1 MEVRGRDALFVWSLR
16 TLTLTP
22 IIAPLWVPVPFP
34 AFILLN
40 GCMFY
45 AEICPN
51 KRVSDLRKECCN
63 CDESTL
69 DESQE
74 AGHEW
79 AVDNH
84 AGCVSFL
91 SLMTPSILTDLRLKS
106 WIYAPFRSPRRVE
119 TLSFSS
125 VEKGPIQSRRICA
138 IAMTRRIAIQR
149 RHCESR

>member
-45 AEICPN
+45 AEICPK

-63 CDESTL
+63 CDEGTL

-84 AGCVSFL
+84 AGAGYMRLFGVRVALRHCRFL
-91 SLMTPSILTDLRLKS
+91 LL
-106 WIYAPFRSPRRVE
+106 RRVQYSLGE
-119 TLSFSS
+119 YVPL
-125 VEKGPIQSRRICA
+125 Q
-138 IAMTRRIAIQR
+138 
-149 RHCESR
+149 